1 MNTPCVYKQ
10 MSIFSST
17 NVLKL
22 SVTTDALIPDG
33 TQIIYKATIGNED
46 HILSHEP
53 VEVSVNSG
61 FVDLTLKAE
70 LYQHGRLSP
79 KLKSMIL
86 NYQNEGHTTNCVQ
99 TKSGGFTIPY
109 PLEPETTLSF
119 WANCAG
125 EVLDFLGI
133 KIMGDSRWIYY
144 TIQKSSDNTCSVY
157 QDGYLF
163 FQEVIEASEPI
174 ILGGQGGCRL
184 SDMQYTRNVVALD
197 EIKKHARIK
206 LPYYDKDVLENL
218 DSSVIISAYGMVLQ
232 GADSRMEFNPSK
244 GKAIFTNMDIENN
257 WSEDGTTGSKI
268 CRNGD
273 IISNNFIARGNFLGG
288 SKIGGTKIYPFHV
301 GQTIGGIEITEDM
314 VGDVINATDV
324 GDNPKLTD
332 TTYKITKNQE
342 GIITHIDDVAIIDTQ
357 LDVELNDDKTAIVSI
372 GGQPVDASTVNG
384 YTVSTSVPE
393 DAKFTDTTYKI
404 TKNQEGVITH
414 IDDVAI
420 IDTQLDVVL
429 NDDHTAVVSIGGQ
442 PVDASTVNGCTVEVS
457 VPVDAKFT
465 DTTYKITKNQD
476 GIITHIDDVAIIDTQ
491 LDIVLNDDQ
500 TAVVSIGG
508 QPVEAQTV
516 NGYTIEK
523 NVPQNADF
531 ENTQLSTTQVEN
543 MILNYLRDRGLNVNP
558 GDVNIIGDNLIIKN
572 GSFSGAID
580 AGPMFLSFLEVEEGT
595 AQYNTTS
602 SIKDLITTIKDT
614 YGIYSSG
621 FIEGYTDTFNF
632 DKIEISHVESIT
644 DHVEPE
650 YNETSTSEPEWWTRD
665 AYHQVMRHSG
675 VSGDEFI
682 RLKREYTK
690 HVITSY
696 IKFYLEGTLQ
706 YTMEQNEEFILQDYV
721 YVYQET
727 DIEDDV
733 ADWSSGSLL
742 RTDKTLVGESTAI
755 YLNIDKD
762 ITIHSTTPAFTFLLR
777 NLPNN
782 VNTENYIQNTVYH
795 DPNGFLKI
803 KL

>member
-33 TQIIYKATIGNED
+33 TQIIYKATIGNDD
-46 HILSHEP
+46 HILTHDP

-61 FVDLTLKAE
+61 FVNLTLKAE
-70 LYQHGRLSP
+70 LYQYGRLSP

-125 EVLDFLGI
+125 EVLDFQGI

-144 TIQKSSDNTCSVY
+144 TIQKTSDKVCSVY
-157 QDGYLF
+157 LDGYLF
-163 FQEVIEASEPI
+163 HQEVIEASEPI
-174 ILGGQGGCRL
+174 TLGGQGGCRL
-184 SDMQYTRNVVALD
+184 SDMQFTRNVVDLD

-357 LDVELNDDKTAIVSI
+357 LDVELNNDKTAIVSI

-465 DTTYKITKNQD
+465 DTTYKITKNQE

-491 LDIVLNDDQ
+491 LEVVLNDDQ

-508 QPVEAQTV
+508 QPVDASTV
-516 NGYTIEK
+516 NGFTVSVD
-523 NVPQNADF
+523 VPNDADF
-531 ENTQLSTTQVEN
+531 NNTQLTSLQVEE
-543 MILNYLRDRGLNVNP
+543 MVLSYLRSRGLDVNP
-558 GDVNIIGDNLIIKN
+558 GDSNIIGDNLIVTN
-572 GSFSGAID
+572 GTFSGAID
-580 AGPMFLSFLEVEEGT
+580 AGPLFLSFQEITINPIVYSAGT
-595 AQYNTTS
+595 IT
-602 SIKDLITTIKDT
+602 IKDLISSLRSTCGITSFSHLDGSIGSNVFDGIETVSIVNEYVSATEDERRTNTQDSAGYIPSWWEDNNPYFQKVKADPDSKYATFIQNKKYTITRAIEYRVKFYLGVNCIETVTDVKSQVVRTEIDKYPDTT
-614 YGIYSSG
+614 
-621 FIEGYTDTFNF
+621 
-632 DKIEISHVESIT
+632 
-644 DHVEPE
+644 
-650 YNETSTSEPEWWTRD
+650 TSTSSRITVESFTFVYANLIKTLTIQPNQNPWTLMLRNTPN
-665 AYHQVMRHSG
+665 Q
-675 VSGDEFI
+675 I
-682 RLKREYTK
+682 
-690 HVITSY
+690 
-696 IKFYLEGTLQ
+696 
-706 YTMEQNEEFILQDYV
+706 
-721 YVYQET
+721 
-727 DIEDDV
+727 DV
-733 ADWSSGSLL
+733 ANYP
-742 RTDKTLVGESTAI
+742 TNTL
-755 YLNIDKD
+755 
-762 ITIHSTTPAFTFLLR
+762 
-777 NLPNN
+777 
-782 VNTENYIQNTVYH
+782 YH
-795 DPNGFLKI
+795 DASTGALSI